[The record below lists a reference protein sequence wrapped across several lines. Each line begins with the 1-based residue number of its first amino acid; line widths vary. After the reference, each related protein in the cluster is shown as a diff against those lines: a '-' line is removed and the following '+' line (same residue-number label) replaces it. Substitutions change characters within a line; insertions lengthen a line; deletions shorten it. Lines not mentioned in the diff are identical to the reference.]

1 VLGLGS
7 HKLRADEF
15 SLNSQVQDFNASVF
29 KIKFFFLLLS
39 PHDIAFYNYF
49 NESDTFEA
57 FITILTY
64 MAFVMN

>member
-29 KIKFFFLLLS
+29 KIKIFFFAS
-39 PHDIAFYNYF
+39 QPA
-49 NESDTFEA
+49 
-57 FITILTY
+57 
-64 MAFVMN
+64 

>member
-1 VLGLGS
+1 MLGLGS

-49 NESDTFEA
+49 NESVFHVNYFYPPLYPKD
-57 FITILTY
+57 
-64 MAFVMN
+64 